1 MVRITLLTATI
12 FTIASFLSPTTFA
25 CESECRI
32 YPVKFLVEKYAG
44 LIQNHLNTLPTAD
57 RARAEPIARR
67 SIQYSSSQCPIRSD

>member
-57 RARAEPIARR
+57 RA
-67 SIQYSSSQCPIRSD
+67 